1 METSK
6 FVVIEEDAGI
16 RLDLYLVQSLGTNSR
31 SFLQKNIK
39 SGNVMVN
46 GAVKKPSYLVE
57 EDDEIII
64 TIPEPIELD
73 IVAENIPIEIIYE
86 DEDVIVINKPKGMV
100 VHPAPG
106 NYTGTLVNALMFH
119 CKNLSTINGIKR
131 PGIVHRIDKDT
142 TGILVVAKN
151 DQAHNSLSEQFK
163 DHSITREYQLIVKGR
178 PREDKYTVDAP
189 IARNPKDR
197 LKMAI
202 VENGKRAVTHFEV
215 IKRYEG
221 YSHLKAQLETGRT
234 HQIRV
239 HSAYKGYP
247 LLGDDVYSRGSF
259 KFKVQGQAL
268 HAGKLGFIHPRTGE
282 YVEFISPLP
291 KYFQGILEKLI
302 EQ

>member
-178 PREDKYTVDAP
+178 PSEDKYTVDAP

>member
-39 SGNVMVN
+39 SGNVVVN
-46 GAVKKPSYLVE
+46 GVVKKPSYLVE

-64 TIPEPIELD
+64 TIAEPIELD

-202 VENGKRAVTHFEV
+202 VEGGKRAVTHFEV
-215 IKRYEG
+215 VKRYEG

-302 EQ
+302 QQ